1 MASEVVQIVLR
12 AQDEATAKVRA
23 LSGELGGFARVA
35 TRLASSLGS
44 IGSIVGSVATVT
56 AAIVAVGKRFADSAE
71 DLERLSN
78 GAGVTTARF
87 QALRQVVQEGGGSA
101 EALSAGLKELNRSI
115 ATGDPLLKSLGINTR
130 DTGEAFQQ
138 LVQALAN
145 TNDAAAR
152 TEVAQRL
159 LGRSGVELAAQAREL
174 AENTQATEQ
183 ALRRAGAIMSD
194 VALRDATT
202 RLLERARRVKDAAR
216 ASGRET
222 TTLPPAELE
231 RLWQEAKRRG

>member
-87 QALRQVVQEGGGSA
+87 QALRQVVQEGGGSV

-145 TNDAAAR
+145 TNDTAAR

-159 LGRSGVELAAQAREL
+159 LGRAGVELAAQAREL
-174 AENTQATEQ
+174 AETRAKLQAM
-183 ALRRAGAIMSD
+183 LGAI
-194 VALRDATT
+194 VR
-202 RLLERARRVKDAAR
+202 
-216 ASGRET
+216 
-222 TTLPPAELE
+222 P
-231 RLWQEAKRRG
+231 